1 MWDSAASLMHW
12 AEKCYGSGTSKT
24 KEDVVATVDA
34 DKLSSAHKNISDVV
48 YSAIRSYVNSLTSMK
63 MRELATESY
72 LPENQGL
79 PA

>member
-1 MWDSAASLMHW
+1 M
-12 AEKCYGSGTSKT
+12 
-24 KEDVVATVDA
+24 VTVNA
-34 DKLSSAHKNISDVV
+34 DKLSGAHKNISDVV
-48 YSAIRSYVNSLTSMK
+48 YSAIRSYVNSLTSME

>member
-1 MWDSAASLMHW
+1 MDTAN
-12 AEKCYGSGTSKT
+12 E
-24 KEDVVATVDA
+24 
-34 DKLSSAHKNISDVV
+34 DKLSGVHKNISDVV
-48 YSAIRSYVNSLTSMK
+48 YSAIRSYVNSLTSME

>member
-1 MWDSAASLMHW
+1 MA
-12 AEKCYGSGTSKT
+12 TI
-24 KEDVVATVDA
+24 DV

-48 YSAIRSYVNSLTSMK
+48 YSAIRSYVNSLTFME

-72 LPENQGL
+72 LPEKRGL